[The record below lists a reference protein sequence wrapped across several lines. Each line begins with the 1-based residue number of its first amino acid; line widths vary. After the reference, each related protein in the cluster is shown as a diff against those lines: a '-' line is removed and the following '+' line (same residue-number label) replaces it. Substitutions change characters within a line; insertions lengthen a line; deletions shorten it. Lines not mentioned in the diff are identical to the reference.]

1 MALALLF
8 TTISFATTVLS
19 TLSSELIL
27 SEALDALRA
36 IFTCVMSL
44 ALAVRFLLV
53 FTMIMAHDSTFVV
66 TLTAREP
73 DRFMVG
79 LVIFTESS
87 SESWH
92 L

>member
-1 MALALLF
+1 
-8 TTISFATTVLS
+8 
-19 TLSSELIL
+19 
-27 SEALDALRA
+27 
-36 IFTCVMSL
+36 VMSL

-87 SESWH
+87 SESRH